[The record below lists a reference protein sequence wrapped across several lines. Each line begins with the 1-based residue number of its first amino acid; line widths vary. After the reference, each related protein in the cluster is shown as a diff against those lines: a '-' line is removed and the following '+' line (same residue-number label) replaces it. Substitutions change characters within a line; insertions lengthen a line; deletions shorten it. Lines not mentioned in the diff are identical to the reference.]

1 MSSAIVTI
9 LGFDEWLKTQN
20 KSLFDKLTLPKG
32 IDKEILTDN
41 ILLKASEF
49 EVIYSNPDFMVNA
62 IGLWSKKHFKTFEK
76 WQSALELEFNPI
88 ENYDRI
94 EEWSD
99 ENTGTVTD
107 KGTNTGTVKDEGTNT
122 GTVKDEGTN
131 TGTGTS
137 SDTNSSVNTET
148 VSAFDSDTY
157 EPNRETSAS
166 ATISNS
172 VSNSGTSNNLRTDNL
187 SSSNIRSE
195 NVSNSNIRTDNLR
208 NKHFGRI
215 HGNIGVTTSSALLS
229 EYLDIA
235 EWNIYE
241 HITDLFIQEFC
252 ILIY

>member
-1 MSSAIVTI
+1 MSSAIITI
-9 LGFDEWLKTQN
+9 LGFDEWLKAHN
-20 KSLFDKLTLPKG
+20 KSLFDKLILPEG

-49 EVIYSNPDFMVNA
+49 EVIYSNPNFMVNA
-62 IGLWSKKHFKTFEK
+62 IGLWSKKHYKTFEK
-76 WQSALELEFNPI
+76 WQKALELEFNPI

-99 ENTGTVTD
+99 ENTGTV
-107 KGTNTGTVKDEGTNT
+107 KDEGTNT
-122 GTVKDEGTN
+122 GTVTDSGT
-131 TGTGTS
+131 TSGTGTS
-137 SDTNSSVNTET
+137 SDTNASVNTET

-166 ATISNS
+166 STISNS
-172 VSNSGTSNNLRTDNL
+172 VSNSGTANNTRTDNLSNSNLRTDNL
-187 SSSNIRSE
+187 KQTHS
-195 NVSNSNIRTDNLR
+195 
-208 NKHFGRI
+208 GRI

-229 EYLDIA
+229 EYLNIA

-241 HITDLFIQEFC
+241 HITDLFISEFC